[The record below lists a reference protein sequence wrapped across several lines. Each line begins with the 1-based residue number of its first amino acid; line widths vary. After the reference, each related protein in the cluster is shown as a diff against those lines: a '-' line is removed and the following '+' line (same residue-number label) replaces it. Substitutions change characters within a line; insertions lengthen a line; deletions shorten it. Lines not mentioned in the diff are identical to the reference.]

1 MAKTKTKVRAKLK
14 NGVTQVKVL
23 VKHPMETGSR
33 KDKKT
38 GEKIPAHYIKEVS
51 CALNDT
57 VMMQA
62 DWTGG
67 ISKNPYFSF
76 NFRGG
81 ASGDKVT
88 ITWTDNKAETA
99 TVEVKIK

>member
-1 MAKTKTKVRAKLK
+1 MAKTKVRAKLK
-14 NGVTQVKVL
+14 NGITQVKVL

-51 CALNDT
+51 CAHNDT
-57 VMMQA
+57 VVMQSE
-62 DWTGG
+62 WTGG

-76 NFRGG
+76 NFKGG
-81 ASGDKVT
+81 VSGDKVT
-88 ITWTDNKAETA
+88 IIWKDNKDESETIEAE
-99 TVEVKIK
+99 IK